1 MRLAN
6 VVSGPIHLS
15 GGSTTRTASSGRSSD
30 WGFLLPL
37 PESTHW
43 IGNVWLERRPLS
55 MAAQSLADCSLSLV
69 LFFRTGLV
77 GVGLR
82 PIPLSSSELFFE
94 NLKK

>member
-1 MRLAN
+1 
-6 VVSGPIHLS
+6 
-15 GGSTTRTASSGRSSD
+15 
-30 WGFLLPL
+30 
-37 PESTHW
+37 
-43 IGNVWLERRPLS
+43 